1 MNDGEKEKT
10 IWSDSVTVANIEFSH
25 LTPCVENVLI
35 IKSFSHDDTVL
46 AEAEEILPIFQ
57 DPKCKKPEKTSP
69 VQTRHDIKN
78 KKNNK
83 IRASPRSSAGII
95 QPSFLAM
102 ILVLIAKVMH
112 C

>member
-10 IWSDSVTVANIEFSH
+10 IWSDSDTEANIKFSH

-46 AEAEEILPIFQ
+46 AEAEENLPIFQ

-69 VQTRHDIKN
+69 VQTRHDIN
-78 KKNNK
+78 KNNK

-95 QPSFLAM
+95 QPQLLTM

>member
-69 VQTRHDIKN
+69 VQTRHDIN
-78 KKNNK
+78 NKNNK

-95 QPSFLAM
+95 QPRFLAM